1 MAAARMS
8 VVEISVTVE
17 IDGRNFTTQ
26 IAGSYDALRSVEAA
40 RGVGRQIGDQLGE
53 CLALRIQHGG
63 PISRAAA

>member
-17 IDGRNFTTQ
+17 IDGKPFVTQ

-40 RGVGRQIGDQLGE
+40 RGGGRQIGEQLGE